1 MKKICVIG
9 LGYIGLPTALLFAT
23 NGYDVVGVDINSDT
37 VEKVNRKIIPFEED
51 GLEDLLA
58 EVVDSRRF
66 RASTTPENADVFVV
80 AVPTPFDKENRMAD
94 MSYVI
99 AATQSIVEFLKKD
112 NLVILEST
120 VPPGACEKCIAPILE
135 GDGLKVIDDFYVAHC
150 PERAIPGNTL
160 YEMVNNDRMVGGM
173 DIRSSE
179 LAKELYE
186 SFVVGDIHVTSI
198 RTAEMIKLMENTYR
212 VINIALANEF
222 AQIAE
227 EAGVNVWNA
236 IELANK
242 HPRVNILKPGPGV
255 GGHCIAVDPWFL
267 TEDSTKSRII
277 TLAREIN
284 DGMPVYVMHIVKDML
299 KDIKK
304 PSVTIFGVAYK
315 ADVGD
320 TRETPALKCIRLA
333 EKEGFRVRVYDPHVA
348 EGEFEYPVLSMDDAI
363 SGSDCIVVLTDHSE
377 FRSLPSDR
385 IGGLMR
391 TRRIVDTRDCIDH
404 EQWRKSGFDIR
415 ILGC

>member
-37 VEKVNRKIIPFEED
+37 VEKVNQKTIPFEED
-51 GLEDLLA
+51 GLEDLLIEA
-58 EVVDSRRF
+58 VDSRRF
-66 RASTTPENADVFVV
+66 RASKMPENADVFIV

-99 AATQSIVEFLKKD
+99 AATQSIVKFLKKGD
-112 NLVILEST
+112 LVILEST
-120 VPPGACEKCIAPILE
+120 VPPGACEKCITPILE
-135 GDGLKVIDDFYVAHC
+135 RSGLEVIDDFYVAHC

-179 LAKELYE
+179 LAKKLYE
-186 SFVVGDIHVTSI
+186 GFVMGDIHVTSI

-212 VINIALANEF
+212 DINIALANEF

-227 EAGVNVWNA
+227 EAGVNVWDA

-320 TRETPALKCIRLA
+320 TRETPALKFIRLA
-333 EKEGFRVRVYDPHVA
+333 EKEGFRIRVYDPYV
-348 EGEFEYPVLSMDDAI
+348 EDGEFEYPVLPMDDAI
-363 SGSDCIVVLTDHSE
+363 SDSDCIVVLTDHSE
-377 FRSLPSDR
+377 FKSLPTDK

-391 TRRIVDTRDCIDH
+391 TRQVVDTRDCIDH
-404 EQWRKSGFDIR
+404 EQWRKSGFEIR
-415 ILGC
+415 VLGC

>member
-37 VEKVNRKIIPFEED
+37 VEKVNRKIIPFEEG
-51 GLEDLLA
+51 GLEDLLVEA
-58 EVVDSRRF
+58 VDSRRF
-66 RASTTPENADVFVV
+66 RASTTPEDADVFVA

-99 AATQSIVEFLKKD
+99 AATQSIVKFLKKG

-120 VPPGACEKCIAPILE
+120 VPPGACEKCITPILE
-135 GDGLKVIDDFYVAHC
+135 TRGLKAIDDFYVAHC

-160 YEMVNNDRMVGGM
+160 CEMVNNDRMVGGI

-179 LAKELYE
+179 LAKQLYE

-212 VINIALANEF
+212 DINIALANEF

-227 EAGVNVWNA
+227 EAGVNVWDA

-284 DGMPVYVMHIVKDML
+284 DGMPVYVMHIVKYML
-299 KDIKK
+299 KDLEK

-320 TRETPALKCIRLA
+320 TRETPALKFIRLA
-333 EKEGFRVRVYDPHVA
+333 EKEGFGIRVYDPYVA
-348 EGEFEYPVLSMDDAI
+348 DGEFEYPVVSMDDAI
-363 SGSDCIVVLTDHSE
+363 SDSDCIVVLTDHSE
-377 FRSLPSDR
+377 FESLPTDK
-385 IGGLMR
+385 IGDLMR

-404 EQWRKSGFDIR
+404 EKWRKSGFEVR
-415 ILGC
+415 VLGC

>member
-37 VEKVNRKIIPFEED
+37 VEKVNRKIMPFEER
-51 GLEDLLA
+51 GLEDLLIEA
-58 EVVDSRRF
+58 VDSRRF
-66 RASTTPENADVFVV
+66 RASKTPETADVFVV

-99 AATQSIVEFLKKD
+99 AATQSIVKFLKKD

-120 VPPGACEKCIAPILE
+120 VPPGACEKCITPILE
-135 GDGLKVIDDFYVAHC
+135 GSGLNVIGDFYVAHC

-212 VINIALANEF
+212 DINIALANEF

-227 EAGVNVWNA
+227 EAGVNVWDA

-320 TRETPALKCIRLA
+320 TRETPALKFIRLA
-333 EKEGFRVRVYDPHVA
+333 EKEGFRIRVYDPYVTD
-348 EGEFEYPVLSMDDAI
+348 GKFEYPVLSMDDAI
-363 SGSDCIVVLTDHSE
+363 SDSDCIVVLTDHSE
-377 FRSLPSDR
+377 FKSLPTDK

-391 TRRIVDTRDCIDH
+391 TRRIFDTRDCIDH
-404 EQWRKSGFDIR
+404 EQWQKSGFEIR
-415 ILGC
+415 VLGC

>member
-1 MKKICVIG
+1 MNNICVIG

-23 NGYDVVGVDINSDT
+23 NGYDVVGVDINT
-37 VEKVNRKIIPFEED
+37 GIVEKVNRKIIPFEEV
-51 GLEDLLA
+51 GLEDLLVEA
-58 EVVDSRRF
+58 VESHRF
-66 RASTTPENADVFVV
+66 RASTTPESADVFVV

-99 AATQSIVEFLKKD
+99 AATQSIVKFLKKGD
-112 NLVILEST
+112 LVILEST
-120 VPPGACEKCIAPILE
+120 VPPGACEKCISPILE
-135 GDGLKVIDDFYVAHC
+135 GSGLKVVDDLYVAHC

-160 YEMVNNDRMVGGM
+160 YEMVNNDRMVGGI

-179 LAKELYE
+179 LAKKLYE
-186 SFVVGDIHVTSI
+186 RFVVGDIHVTSI

-212 VINIALANEF
+212 DINIALANEF

-333 EKEGFRVRVYDPHVA
+333 EKEGFKIRVYDPYVA
-348 EGEFEYPVLSMDDAI
+348 EGEFEYPVLPMDDAI
-363 SGSDCIVVLTDHSE
+363 SDSDCIVVLTDHSE
-377 FRSLPSDR
+377 FESLPTDK

-391 TRRIVDTRDCIDH
+391 TRRIVDTRNCIKH
-404 EQWRKSGFDIR
+404 EQWRKSGFEIR
-415 ILGC
+415 VLGC

>member
-9 LGYIGLPTALLFAT
+9 MGYIGLPTALLFAT
-23 NGYDVVGVDINSDT
+23 NGYNVVGVDINSDI
-37 VEKVNRKIIPFEED
+37 VDKVNNKISHLKEE
-51 GLEDLLA
+51 GLEELLVMA
-58 EVVDSRRF
+58 VDSCGF
-66 RASTTPENADVFVV
+66 SASTTSVNADIFII

-99 AATQSIVEFLKKD
+99 AATRSIIQSLQKNNIV
-112 NLVILEST
+112 IIEST
-120 VPPGACEKCIAPILE
+120 IPPGACEKCIIPVLE
-135 GDGLKVIDDFYVAHC
+135 QSGLKVTEDFYLAHC

-160 YEMVNNDRMVGGM
+160 YEMVNNDRIVGGM
-173 DIRSSE
+173 NMRSSE
-179 LAKELYE
+179 LVKGLYE
-186 SFVVGDIHVTSI
+186 SFVNGNIHITSI

-212 VINIALANEF
+212 DINIALANEF

-227 EAGVNVWNA
+227 EAQVNVWDA

-242 HPRVNILKPGPGV
+242 HPRVDILKPGPGV

-267 TEDSTKSRII
+267 TENSTKSRII

-284 DGMPVYVMHIVKDML
+284 DGMPVYVMHIVKNML

-320 TRETPALKCIRLA
+320 TRETPALKFIRLA
-333 EKEGFRVRVYDPHVA
+333 EKEGFRIQVYDPYVSG
-348 EGEFEYPVLSMDDAI
+348 GEFEYPVLPMDDAI
-363 SGSDCIVVLTDHSE
+363 SDSDCIVVLTDHSE
-377 FRSLPSDR
+377 FKSLPTDK
-385 IGGLMR
+385 IGDLMR

-404 EQWRKSGFDIR
+404 EQWQKSGFEIR
-415 ILGC
+415 VLGC

>member
-58 EVVDSRRF
+58 EAVDSRRF
-66 RASTTPENADVFVV
+66 RASTTPENADVFVI

-120 VPPGACEKCIAPILE
+120 VPPGACEKCITPILE
-135 GDGLKVIDDFYVAHC
+135 GSGPEVIDDFYVAHC

-160 YEMVNNDRMVGGM
+160 YEMVNNDRMVGGI

-212 VINIALANEF
+212 DINIALANELLK
-222 AQIAE
+222 I
-227 EAGVNVWNA
+227 GD
-236 IELANK
+236 ELD
-242 HPRVNILKPGPGV
+242 I
-255 GGHCIAVDPWFL
+255 DFY
-267 TEDSTKSRII
+267 E
-277 TLAREIN
+277 AREYAN
-284 DGMPVYVMHIVKDML
+284 H
-299 KDIKK
+299 
-304 PSVTIFGVAYK
+304 T
-315 ADVGD
+315 
-320 TRETPALKCIRLA
+320 
-333 EKEGFRVRVYDPHVA
+333 
-348 EGEFEYPVLSMDDAI
+348 LSI
-363 SGSDCIVVLTDHSE
+363 SFWGGS
-377 FRSLPSDR
+377 
-385 IGGLMR
+385 
-391 TRRIVDTRDCIDH
+391 RRNL
-404 EQWRKSGFDIR
+404 S
-415 ILGC
+415 

>member
-37 VEKVNRKIIPFEED
+37 VEKVNRKIIPFEEG
-51 GLEDLLA
+51 GLEDLLVEA
-58 EVVDSRRF
+58 VDSHRF
-66 RASTTPENADVFVV
+66 RASATPENADVFVV

-99 AATQSIVEFLKKD
+99 AATQSIVKFLKRGD
-112 NLVILEST
+112 LVILEST
-120 VPPGACEKCIAPILE
+120 VPPGACEKCITPILE
-135 GDGLKVIDDFYVAHC
+135 GRGLKVVDDFYVAHC

-160 YEMVNNDRMVGGM
+160 YEMVNNDRMVGGIN
-173 DIRSSE
+173 IRSSE

-212 VINIALANEF
+212 DINIALANEF

-227 EAGVNVWNA
+227 EAGVNVWDA

-284 DGMPVYVMHIVKDML
+284 DGMPVYVMHIVKNML

-320 TRETPALKCIRLA
+320 TRETPALKFIRLA
-333 EKEGFRVRVYDPHVA
+333 EKEGFRIRVYDPYVA
-348 EGEFEYPVLSMDDAI
+348 DGKFEYPVLSMDDAI
-363 SGSDCIVVLTDHSE
+363 SDSDCIVVLTDHSE
-377 FRSLPSDR
+377 FESLPTDK

-404 EQWRKSGFDIR
+404 EQWRKSGFEIR
-415 ILGC
+415 VLGC

>member
-23 NGYDVVGVDINSDT
+23 NGYDVVGVDINNDT
-37 VEKVNRKIIPFEED
+37 VGNVNRKIMPFEEG
-51 GLEDLLA
+51 GLEDLLIEA
-58 EVVDSRRF
+58 VDSRRF
-66 RASTTPENADVFVV
+66 RASTTPENADVFVI

-99 AATQSIVEFLKKD
+99 AATQSIVKFLKKD

-120 VPPGACEKCIAPILE
+120 VPPGACEKCITPILE
-135 GDGLKVIDDFYVAHC
+135 GSGLKVIDDFYVAHC

-160 YEMVNNDRMVGGM
+160 YEMVNNDRMVGGI

-212 VINIALANEF
+212 DINIALANEF

-227 EAGVNVWNA
+227 EAGVNVWDA

-284 DGMPVYVMHIVKDML
+284 DGMPVYVMHIVKNML

-320 TRETPALKCIRLA
+320 TRETPALKFIRLA
-333 EKEGFRVRVYDPHVA
+333 EKEGYRIRVYDPYVA
-348 EGEFEYPVLSMDDAI
+348 DGEFEYPVLSMDDAI
-363 SGSDCIVVLTDHSE
+363 SDSDCIVVLTDHSE
-377 FRSLPSDR
+377 FKSLPTNK
-385 IGGLMR
+385 IGDLMR

-404 EQWRKSGFDIR
+404 EQWQKSGFEIR
-415 ILGC
+415 VLGC